1 MSPTAQTLTQPQAPA
16 AGTIDVDLLALDLT
30 TCTRCVGTLGNIE
43 AAIDIVRGVLD
54 ATGTKVRLRK
64 VVVASEDEA
73 RQHRL
78 VSSPTIRIAGRDIVF
93 ETLESVCDSCS
104 DLCGC
109 SEGTSCR
116 VWRYQGAEY
125 TEAPVGLI
133 VEALLREV
141 VDSSPSRA
149 AGAEASY
156 QVPANLR
163 DFYAGKA
170 SRAAAPATECC
181 SPSEQATCCEP
192 AAKSSC
198 CVESEPAS
206 CGCR

>member
-1 MSPTAQTLTQPQAPA
+1 MSPTAQSLIEPQAPA
-16 AGTIDVDLLALDLT
+16 ARIIDVDLLALDLN

-43 AAIDIVRGVLD
+43 AAIEVVRGVLD
-54 ATGTKVRLRK
+54 ATGTKVRVRK

-73 RQHRL
+73 RRHQL

-93 ETLESVCDSCS
+93 ETRESVCDSCS

-141 VDSSPSRA
+141 VRSSPSGA
-149 AGAEASY
+149 PGAETNY
-156 QVPANLR
+156 EVPANLR
-163 DFYAGKA
+163 AFFAGKE
-170 SRAAAPATECC
+170 SRASAAATECC